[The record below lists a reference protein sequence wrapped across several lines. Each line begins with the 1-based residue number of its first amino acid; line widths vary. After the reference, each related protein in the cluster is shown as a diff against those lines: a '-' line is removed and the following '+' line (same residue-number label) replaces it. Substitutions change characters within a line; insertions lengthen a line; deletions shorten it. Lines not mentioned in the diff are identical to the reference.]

1 MIYSG
6 IYPGGTDM
14 QIDAHHHFWQP
25 ARGDYGWI
33 PEDNDILNR
42 AYGPADI
49 APHLAAAGIE
59 ATILVQ
65 AAPSIYET
73 EYMLGIADAT
83 PHIAGV
89 TGWVDFENQAH
100 RAELVR
106 LAGHPKF
113 RAVRPMIQDI
123 PDDDWMLRR
132 DVQWGFEMTAELGL
146 RFEALGFPRH
156 IENFLTIFKRYPD
169 MKVVINHCMKP
180 QIAARDAM
188 QFKQWADGMTLLAK
202 ETSAFCKFSALIT
215 EADENWQTEAL
226 RPYAEHIITSF
237 GAERVMWGSDWPVC
251 RLRGEYAE
259 WRKAALALTAD
270 LGDAARA
277 AIFGGTANNFYDLGL

>member
-1 MIYSG
+1 MKPG
-6 IYPGGTDM
+6 LWPGG
-14 QIDAHHHFWQP
+14 
-25 ARGDYGWI
+25 YC
-33 PEDNDILNR
+33 
-42 AYGPADI
+42 
-49 APHLAAAGIE
+49 PHLAAAGID

-73 EYMLGIADAT
+73 EYMLGLADAT

-113 RAVRPMIQDI
+113 CAVRPMIQDI

-180 QIAARDAM
+180 QIDAHDAM
-188 QFKQWADGMTLLAK
+188 QVKQWADGMA
-202 ETSAFCKFSALIT
+202 S
-215 EADENWQTEAL
+215 
-226 RPYAEHIITSF
+226 
-237 GAERVMWGSDWPVC
+237 
-251 RLRGEYAE
+251 
-259 WRKAALALTAD
+259 
-270 LGDAARA
+270 
-277 AIFGGTANNFYDLGL
+277 